1 MEVSFDMCVND
12 NDFLKNLG
20 LSIRRYRQKSG
31 LSQAELA
38 MRCGFEK
45 SNSRSTISK
54 IETGINDVSA
64 STLVRIAKELGVT
77 VCELIGEQGND
88 LSLQQCSI
96 PDNFDPDTGAL
107 LEVFQTLDK
116 SGQDELMRYAKYVSS
131 QEQLRDK

>member
-1 MEVSFDMCVND
+1 M
-12 NDFLKNLG
+12 
-20 LSIRRYRQKSG
+20 
-31 LSQAELA
+31 
-38 MRCGFEK
+38 
-45 SNSRSTISK
+45 
-54 IETGINDVSA
+54 SA

-107 LEVFQTLDK
+107 LEVFQALNK
-116 SGQDELMRYAKYVSS
+116 SGQNELMRYAKYVSS